1 MKCFFS
7 AAFAGIAF
15 LSLWATPVDAQID
28 IKTSVNH
35 TYYLEGEPI
44 KVTLTITNQSGR
56 SLSLAEDPDWID
68 AVVTDERGQPIPRRS
83 PLYLGAIPV
92 TLPEGST
99 AAFRF
104 DIAPNYDFPHEGR
117 YRVLPAVQFP
127 EWPDP
132 VEAEIGRIHI
142 VSGVELWKRRIAVTD
157 SEGETSQREYRVMEI
172 NRLDGNHLYLQAR
185 LADSERV
192 IGVEYLGKLV
202 AFNEP
207 SATID
212 PSNNAHILNQFGR
225 ISYRYSIVSPDGELL
240 GRQTY
245 KHGPGRPKLSRNE
258 ENLVIVTGGTL
269 SPNNTDYIINKTP
282 VHLDPIEIGPV
293 IQ

>member
-1 MKCFFS
+1 MKRYF
-7 AAFAGIAF
+7 IAC
-15 LSLWATPVDAQID
+15 LGLLTLWTTPVQAQID
-28 IKTSVNH
+28 IETSVNH

-44 KVTLTITNQSGR
+44 KVTLTITNRSGR

-68 AVVTDERGQPIPRRS
+68 TVVTDERGQPIPRRS

-104 DIAPNYDFPHEGR
+104 DITPNYDFPHEGR
-117 YRVLPAVQFP
+117 YRVRPSVRFP

-132 VEAEIGRIHI
+132 VNAEVGRLHI
-142 VSGVELWKRRIAVTD
+142 VSGVSLWKRRFAVTD
-157 SEGETSQREYRVMEI
+157 SEGKASQREYRVMEI

-185 LADSERV
+185 LADSKR
-192 IGVEYLGKLV
+192 ILGVEYLGKLV
-202 AFNEP
+202 SFAEP

-212 PSNNAHILNQFGR
+212 PSNNAHVLNQFGR
-225 ISYRYSIVSPDGELL
+225 ISHRYSIVSPDGELL

-245 KHGPGRPKLSRNE
+245 KHGPGRPTLSRNE
-258 ENLVIVTGGTL
+258 ENLVVISGGTL
-269 SPNNTDYIINKTP
+269 SPNITDYIINETP
-282 VHLDPIEIGPV
+282 VHLPPIEIGPV